1 MRRLN
6 LVHQELERIM
16 KEKGELSSQ
25 LAHWV
30 KQSTE
35 IYDMLN
41 NEDNVDRVNKYMK
54 DDLMYEKDRNQ
65 KLKVQI

>member
-6 LVHQELERIM
+6 LVHQELERIT
-16 KEKGELSSQ
+16 KEKGELSAQ
-25 LAHWV
+25 LAHWM

-35 IYDMLN
+35 VYDMLN

-54 DDLMYEKDRNQ
+54 DDLMYEKDRN
-65 KLKVQI
+65 